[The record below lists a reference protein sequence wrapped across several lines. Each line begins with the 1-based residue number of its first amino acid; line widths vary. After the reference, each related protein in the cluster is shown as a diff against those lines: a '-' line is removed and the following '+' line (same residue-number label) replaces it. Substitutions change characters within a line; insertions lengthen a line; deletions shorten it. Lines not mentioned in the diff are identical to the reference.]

1 MRRKLRSPLPQR
13 DGLDAA
19 RMRLPDTGAWRTM
32 RDHLVDRLPVVPE
45 EVDRMLRERRVAA
58 ADGSFVDAG
67 TPFAPGAF
75 LWIQRELP
83 VETPVPFE
91 LDVLH
96 RDEHLL
102 AVDKPHFLAT
112 TPRGGHVAETALV
125 RLRRALDL
133 PELSP
138 AHRLDRMTAGLVL
151 FTVHEA
157 ARREYQLLFQNR
169 LVHKEYEA
177 IAHHDPGRA
186 VPAVVRSRIVKERGV
201 LQAREVPGP
210 VNAETRVE
218 LVEHRGAAAR
228 YRLLPATGRTHQL
241 RVHLASLGA
250 PIVGDD
256 LYPAVRDRAPDDF
269 ADPLRLLAKI
279 LRFTDPITGVARHF
293 ESRRAL
299 AWPGDARPPR

>member
-19 RMRLPDTGAWRTM
+19 RMRLPDTGTWPTV
-32 RDHLVDRLPVVPE
+32 RDHLVDRLPVAPG

-58 ADGSFVDAG
+58 VDGSFVDAD
-67 TPFAPGAF
+67 TPFAPGSF
-75 LWIQRELP
+75 LWIQRALP

-102 AVDKPHFLAT
+102 VVDKPHFLAT

-169 LVHKEYEA
+169 AVRKEYEA
-177 IAHHDPGRA
+177 IAHHAPEPA
-186 VPAVVRSRIVKERGV
+186 VPDVVRSRIVKERGV
-201 LQAREVPGP
+201 LQAQEVPGP

-218 LVEHRGAAAR
+218 PVERRGTAVR
-228 YRLLPATGRTHQL
+228 YRLLPTTGRTHQL
-241 RVHLASLGA
+241 RVHLASVGA

-256 LYPAVRDRAPDDF
+256 LYPVVRDRAPDDF
-269 ADPLRLLAKI
+269 ADPLRLLAKA
-279 LRFTDPITGVARHF
+279 LRFTDPITGAPRHF
-293 ESRRAL
+293 ESRREL
-299 AWPGDARPPR
+299 DWPDDAQPPR